1 MSFCIDL
8 QSTPTRVDAAPA
20 KDMRRVI
27 AGAGILLAS
36 HVLAADVAGTQASE
50 MGGAGLDEI
59 VVTAQRREEQLDK
72 VPISV
77 SAFSQKTL
85 DDLRIQSFND
95 LASIV
100 PGLVVSTPQSGVQ
113 GLSDVAIRGI
123 FSGGNAPTTQFY
135 IDETPVAIRR
145 QDGAGPAGSPHPL
158 IFDLDRVEVLRGP
171 QGTLFGSSA
180 MGGAIRY
187 ITPQPSLNE
196 ASGYSK
202 LDVGYTHNGA
212 GNYEVGLAYGAPIVA
227 GVAGFRVSGW
237 FESESGFIDREDPF
251 TGQILKTKANSSD
264 SYVIRPAFTVAP
276 APGLS
281 ITPSAF
287 LQHVHQNEPDLYWE
301 NFLPNP
307 QRSHVD
313 GSLVREPLT
322 DDLRVGSLAIKY
334 ELPGVTL
341 QSDTSYLDR
350 EYDDFNDITQGLES
364 EFSGGIPFLPGLTA
378 FRSYEHDLAFTHA
391 WQQEFRATSQFP
403 DSRVSWVAG
412 AYYRNAVTGLAQL
425 IPPDLSPIT
434 QSIAGLN
441 SLQYFGNPNFVVNGQ
456 TLNSYTNFQTTDVQ
470 EALFGEITVEI
481 LPRVKAN
488 AGVRFEHSVVDHQ
501 NEIVAGPLNGLTY
514 SNTTLPDQVGK
525 PITPR
530 FGLTYQYTDNDMVYA
545 SAAKGYRAGG
555 GNAATSVGNALC
567 NPSLAALGLT
577 SVPKFFG
584 ADTLWSYEIGA
595 KDELFEKKLAIQ
607 ASVYYIN
614 WTNIQTGVTL
624 ISCNE
629 GFTAN
634 RGKATSQG
642 FDLQMAA
649 IVAEGLKVSAN
660 VGYTDAYYPDAA
672 YGAPIGGVTPLLN
685 GAGEK
690 LPNVLPWTASL
701 HTDYSR
707 DLNSLWRDARSYLR
721 VDFRW
726 LSAPN
731 ALNPQDNAYDP
742 QVGPFQNQAYGTLD
756 VHLGVLHQGLDVS
769 AYVLNATHSDPRV
782 GFGHAAGGDPLF
794 TAAAIR
800 PLTAGFTAYYRF

>member
-1 MSFCIDL
+1 MEDYDVATILRKPFEWDTFRCSLLAVCVL
-8 QSTPTRVDAAPA
+8 LVARH
-20 KDMRRVI
+20 
-27 AGAGILLAS
+27 AGATDSSGTSAPTAGNDIL
-36 HVLAADVAGTQASE
+36 E
-50 MGGAGLDEI
+50 EI
-59 VVTAQRREEQLDK
+59 VITAERREEIINK

-77 SAFSQKTL
+77 TAFSQKTM
-85 DDLRIQSFND
+85 DDLHIQSFND

-100 PGLVVSTPQSGVQ
+100 PGMVVSTPQSGVQ
-113 GLSDVAIRGI
+113 GSTDVAIRGI

-187 ITPQPSLNE
+187 ITPQPNLTD
-196 ASGYSK
+196 ASGYAK
-202 LDVGYTHNGA
+202 LDIGYTHNGA
-212 GNYEVGLAYGAPIVA
+212 PNYEAGMAYGAPVVA

-251 TGQILKTKANSSD
+251 TGLILKKKANSSD
-264 SYVIRPAFTVAP
+264 SYVIRPAFTVVP

-281 ITPSAF
+281 ITTSAF

-307 QRSHVD
+307 ESSHVD
-313 GSLVREPLT
+313 GSLVREPFT
-322 DDLRVGSLAIKY
+322 DDLRVASVAIKY

-350 EYDDFNDITQGLES
+350 EYEDFNDITQGLES
-364 EFSGGIPFLPGLTA
+364 EFSGGNPFLPGLTA
-378 FRSYEHDLAFTHA
+378 FRSYEDNLAFTHA
-391 WQQEFRATSQFP
+391 WQQEFRLTSQVP
-403 DSRVSWVAG
+403 DSRISWVAG

-434 QSIAGLN
+434 QAIAGLN
-441 SLQYFGNPNFVVNGQ
+441 SLQYFGNPDFVVNGQ
-456 TLNSYTNFQTTDVQ
+456 VLNSYTNFQTTDVQ
-470 EALFGEITVEI
+470 EALFGEITVDI

-488 AGVRFEHSVVDHQ
+488 AGVRIEHSVVEHQ
-501 NEIVAGPLNGLTY
+501 NEIVAGPLNGLAY
-514 SNTTLPDQVGK
+514 SNITLPDQVAN

-545 SAAKGYRAGG
+545 TAAKGYRAGG

-567 NPSLAALGLT
+567 DPSLAALGLT
-577 SVPKFFG
+577 AVPKSFG
-584 ADTLWSYEIGA
+584 PDTLWSYEIGA

-624 ISCNE
+624 VSCTE

-660 VGYTDAYYPDAA
+660 VGYTDAYYPNAA
-672 YGAPIGGVTPLLN
+672 YGAPINGVTPLLN
-685 GAGEK
+685 GTGEK

-707 DLNSLWRDARSYLR
+707 DIGSLWSDARSYLR

-726 LSAPN
+726 LSAAT

-742 QVGPFQNQAYGTLD
+742 QVGPYQNQAYGTLD
-756 VHLGVLHQGLDVS
+756 VRLGILHQGLDVS
-769 AYVLNATHSDPRV
+769 AYVLNATHSDPRL